1 MEFQTTAQQACY
13 EKVTV
18 WMQELFNKYPCA
30 RSDFP
35 GLGMLMGSAIVEV
48 LIYPWE
54 NDDAII
60 NTRSYVVTGA
70 QLDANLMHF
79 LLRENVDMRFGA
91 FGIDPQG
98 DILFEHTIVG
108 SSCDKNEL
116 KASVVAVSQVADE
129 YDDQIVSQWGGKRA
143 LERVR

>member
-13 EKVTV
+13 EKVAV